1 LNFTYVCDFF
11 VFRGLV
17 FGSLV
22 FRSLV
27 LWGFVF
33 RGLVLWGFEFR
44 SLVLWGFVFRGLV
57 LWGFVFRSLVF
68 RSLVLWGFV
77 FRSLVFRSII
87 GIGSSNSKEGNEDEE
102 LKFKNEITIVYRN
115 PSSCLYLIN
124 ILAFIYLIFTSNE

>member
-17 FGSLV
+17 FGSFV
-22 FRSLV
+22 FRSLI
-27 LWGFVF
+27 LRGFVF
-33 RGLVLWGFEFR
+33 RG
-44 SLVLWGFVFRGLV
+44 
-57 LWGFVFRSLVF
+57 
-68 RSLVLWGFV
+68 LVLWGFV

-124 ILAFIYLIFTSNE
+124 ILAFIYLFFTSNE

>member
-1 LNFTYVCDFF
+1 MNFTYVCDFF

-17 FGSLV
+17 FGSIV

-27 LWGFVF
+27 LWC
-33 RGLVLWGFEFR
+33 
-44 SLVLWGFVFRGLV
+44 FVFRGLV
-57 LWGFVFRSLVF
+57 LWGFVFRGLVFGSFVF
-68 RSLVLWGFV
+68 RSLILRGFVFRGLVLWGFV

-87 GIGSSNSKEGNEDEE
+87 GIGSSNSKEDNEDEE